1 MLSTIVID
9 APPEVLVVDS
19 SRDLAGWESELSQ
32 RLYTA
37 MSRRGLRLVGRGP
50 LAVREPE
57 ELKQHQRA
65 LGNASCILLL
75 GHGGEKGPSSAAE
88 LLGYVGWLKANV
100 SAPKLLAACSWQIHN
115 PALTYELLEAAD
127 GFAPLALAQLSP
139 VTSREG
145 GLFLLKF
152 FTELHLHSDSQMSG
166 RMAWFSW
173 SKAKV
178 LLSRHGLEGRFGL
191 RA

>member
-1 MLSTIVID
+1 MFSTIVID

-19 SRDLAGWESELSQ
+19 SRNLAGWESELSQ

-37 MSRRGLRLVGRGP
+37 MSRRGLRLVGSGP
-50 LAVREPE
+50 LAVSKPD
-57 ELKQHQRA
+57 ELEHYQGA
-65 LGNASCILLL
+65 LESANCVLVL
-75 GHGGEKGPSSAAE
+75 GHGGEKGPSSAVE

-100 SAPKLLAACSWQIHN
+100 PGPKLLTACSWQIHD
-115 PALTYELLEAAD
+115 PALTHELLEAAD

-173 SKAKV
+173 SKAKE
-178 LLSRHGLEGRFGL
+178 LLSRRGLEGRFGL